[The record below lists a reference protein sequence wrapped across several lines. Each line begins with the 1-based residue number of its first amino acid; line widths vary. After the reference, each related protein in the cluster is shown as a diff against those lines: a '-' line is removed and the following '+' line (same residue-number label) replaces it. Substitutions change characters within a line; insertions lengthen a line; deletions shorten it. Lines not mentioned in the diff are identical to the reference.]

1 MSSSGD
7 IRTNLRYC
15 YLTET
20 EILRE
25 RSKKGQLKPDEIDRL
40 VSLTRGA
47 KELQQFER
55 ENMLSDEFDGMSTE
69 ELEDSVHSDTAKKK
83 MGAVE

>member
-1 MSSSGD
+1 MSNVGD
-7 IRTNLRYC
+7 IRTNLRFI
-15 YLTET
+15 YLKET
-20 EILRE
+20 EILRQ
-25 RSKKGQLKPDEIDRL
+25 RSKKEQLKPDEIDRL

-69 ELEDSVHSDTAKKK
+69 ELEDSVRSNKKK